1 MSLENLKEYALRC
14 ANEPEL
20 RETAKTI
27 GMTDLDGQMRYA
39 ESLGLEWTM
48 DDMAALRKEATGDS
62 EDGLED
68 LSEEELEQIAGG
80 AISVTGVIA
89 AMGVAAIAGAAVIG
103 VAGGAAV
110 GADAAAAGG
119 GW

>member
-27 GMTDLDGQMRYA
+27 GMTDIDGQMRYA

-48 DDMAALRKEATGDS
+48 EDMAALRKEAIGDS

-80 AISVTGVIA
+80 VVSVSAVVAGA
-89 AMGVAAIAGAAVIG
+89 VAAGLAAAAVVG
-103 VAGGAAV
+103 VAGAGTAT
-110 GADAAAAGG
+110 AGG

>member
-1 MSLENLKEYALRC
+1 
-14 ANEPEL
+14 
-20 RETAKTI
+20 
-27 GMTDLDGQMRYA
+27 MTDLDGQMRYA

-48 DDMAALRKEATGDS
+48 EDMAALRKEVVESS

-80 AISVTGVIA
+80 VFTATA
-89 AMGVAAIAGAAVIG
+89 ATVGAVAAVAGAG
-103 VAGGAAV
+103 VVV
-110 GADAAAAGG
+110 GVVGVGTAAAGG

>member
-1 MSLENLKEYALRC
+1 MSLENLKEYAQRC

-20 RETAKTI
+20 RETVKTI
-27 GMTDLDGQMRYA
+27 GMTDLEGQMRYA

-48 DDMAALRKEATGDS
+48 DDMAALRKEVTSS

-80 AISVTGVIA
+80 AVTTTA
-89 AMGVAAIAGAAVIG
+89 ALVVATV
-103 VAGGAAV
+103 VVGGAVTVAMS
-110 GADAAAAGG
+110 GAGTAAAGG

>member
-1 MSLENLKEYALRC
+1 MSLENLKEYAQRC

-20 RETAKTI
+20 RETVKTI
-27 GMTDLDGQMRYA
+27 GMTDLEGQMRYA

-48 DDMAALRKEATGDS
+48 EDMAALRKEAVDSS
-62 EDGLED
+62 EDGLEE

-80 AISVTGVIA
+80 VFTATA
-89 AMGVAAIAGAAVIG
+89 AVVGSVAAVAGAG
-103 VAGGAAV
+103 VVVGAAGV
-110 GADAAAAGG
+110 GTAAAGG

>member
-1 MSLENLKEYALRC
+1 MSLENLKEYAQRC

-48 DDMAALRKEATGDS
+48 EDMAALRKEVVESS
-62 EDGLED
+62 EDGLEE

-80 AISVTGVIA
+80 VTTATAAIVASLAV
-89 AMGVAAIAGAAVIG
+89 GVASG
-103 VAGGAAV
+103 VAVASAGLATAS
-110 GADAAAAGG
+110 AGG

>member
-20 RETAKTI
+20 RETVKTI
-27 GMTDLDGQMRYA
+27 GVADLDGQMRYA

-48 DDMAALRKEATGDS
+48 EDMAALRKEVAGS

-68 LSEEELEQIAGG
+68 LSEEELEQ
-80 AISVTGVIA
+80 
-89 AMGVAAIAGAAVIG
+89 
-103 VAGGAAV
+103 VAGGAVSVTAVIAAVIAV
-110 GADAAAAGG
+110 GGVAVAGTVGAGASAGMSAAAAGG